1 MQKGSFR
8 IDKPFRID
16 NAAGNAALNFY
27 DVLQPAAA
35 RMPHA
40 STHRY
45 VRYQFDKSL
54 PSAEAYR
61 LQVSADSILITA
73 KGHEGFMRA
82 AQTLN
87 QLVTRRGITCCTVT
101 DSPAFAWRGVMID
114 VSRHF
119 FSIDFLKKQID
130 ALARYKINRLH
141 LHRPMLPD
149 GEWKS
154 NAIRFLP
161 RWQPGAQIRYGKP
174 GEQRPTTLCC

>member
-1 MQKGSFR
+1 MKRPLSYILALFTLPFAPLGAQTLLPKPQQAVMQKGSFR

-45 VRYQFDKSL
+45 VRYQLDKSL

-73 KGHEGFMRA
+73 KGHEGFM
-82 AQTLN
+82 LS
-87 QLVTRRGITCCTVT
+87 LIH
-101 DSPAFAWRGVMID
+101 I
-114 VSRHF
+114 
-119 FSIDFLKKQID
+119 
-130 ALARYKINRLH
+130 
-141 LHRPMLPD
+141 
-149 GEWKS
+149 
-154 NAIRFLP
+154 
-161 RWQPGAQIRYGKP
+161 
-174 GEQRPTTLCC
+174 